1 MTPIRR
7 PAIAPI
13 DILGTIKPDG
23 TFIPIVNIT
32 RVIWTINAHN
42 NCQIAR
48 WIPGP
53 AKAAYNLAVAVPT
66 GLTVS

>member
-32 RVIWTINAHN
+32 RVI
-42 NCQIAR
+42 
-48 WIPGP
+48 
-53 AKAAYNLAVAVPT
+53 
-66 GLTVS
+66 